1 MISYA
6 LAFSM
11 MAAAQMPAAAQRQ
24 QLASCL
30 RSFVTA
36 KLEERM
42 TPADFEQAVA
52 AACQQ
57 QETTFRTAYIAAA
70 TRAGDRPAAAERDA
84 GLEIQDLR
92 ANYLEL
98 FRGSQP
104 E

>member
-1 MISYA
+1 MISL

-11 MAAAQMPAAAQRQ
+11 VAAAQMPAAPQRQ

-30 RSFVTA
+30 RSFVNS

-42 TPADFEQAVA
+42 APADFEQAIA

-70 TRAGDRPAAAERDA
+70 TRAGDRRPAAERDA
-84 GLEIQDLR
+84 GLEVQDLR
-92 ANYLEL
+92 TNYLEL